1 MFVITLK
8 KAHNCLSFWTVL
20 PNVEPCGDNLEQN
33 ESSVK
38 TANASPSST
47 TSQSGWA
54 AAGICPRINCWIH
67 GTNYCTRHCEFVPTC
82 PRFFHRALNL
92 EDMGVGTW
100 ICILDTCIIIFLVQY
115 SWFRLFCYGYFV
127 IGYLFGFCCIAELI
141 CNKMRSS
148 EINLYYFEMQS
159 ELSEIDMNYLKF
171 TWKFLKLTWKRCS
184 DSSHV
189 RLQQQTF
196 NKILLDF
203 DLITRDWKLTSHHVL
218 STPFL
223 HQDYENQRYLK
234 IFRSHLNQCSYAR

>member
-38 TANASPSST
+38 TANTSPQVQPPRVGERLVCT
-47 TSQSGWA
+47 
-54 AAGICPRINCWIH
+54 RINWWIH
-67 GTNYCTRHCEFVPTC
+67 RTNYCTLTKTLWIRASMPKD
-82 PRFFHRALNL
+82 FFSGRLTWR
-92 EDMGVGTW
+92 TW
-100 ICILDTCIIIFLVQY
+100 ICIFDTCIIIFLVQY
-115 SWFRLFCYGYFV
+115 SWFQLFCYGYFV